1 MSILDRLFAK
11 RSTAPAAAAQIKL
24 ASPSSVATKD
34 TLSMILL
41 FDALPPVRQSEI
53 ESGLLAS
60 GGLRRV
66 VSVSDDFSE
75 GGNVHAI
82 IGFDEHRM
90 RLWGFE
96 LPAPQNAIDRA
107 IDCAQWP
114 PADKQALR
122 NHRAHLV
129 VLYLGGDPDP
139 TEQLLALLRLAGTF
153 VGSGLLGVVDASA
166 WNCIPAQALGEI
178 TKPEMLS
185 ACKQAL
191 PIGICTGFAKIFKS
205 PEEVWFCSKGLH
217 RWGVVD
223 FAFFGKPSEAQ
234 EIAQMFSGLF
244 DYARRSRAVL
254 KVGNT
259 AEFGAV
265 QLRFEAVT
273 EYPEFLEGPLGT
285 LVVVRLAR

>member
-1 MSILDRLFAK
+1 VSILDRLFTK
-11 RSTAPAAAAQIKL
+11 RSTAPPTAAQTQR
-24 ASPSSVATKD
+24 ASPSSAATKG

-41 FDALPPVRQSEI
+41 FDALPPVRHSQI
-53 ESGLLAS
+53 ETGLAAS
-60 GGLRRV
+60 GGVRQAV
-66 VSVSDDFSE
+66 GVPDDVSE
-75 GGNVHAI
+75 GGSLHAI
-82 IGFDEHRM
+82 VAFDEHRM
-90 RLWGFE
+90 RLVGFDM
-96 LPAPQNAIDRA
+96 PTPSSAIGQS

-122 NHRAHLV
+122 DHRAHLV
-129 VLYLGGDPDP
+129 VIYLGSDPDP
-139 TEQLLALLRLAGTF
+139 TERLLALLRLAATF

-166 WNCIPAQALGEI
+166 WNCIPARALGEI
-178 TKPEMLS
+178 TRPEMLS

-191 PIGICTGFAKIFKS
+191 PIGICTGFAKFFKS

-223 FAFFGKPSEAQ
+223 FAFFGKPSEGQ

-254 KVGNT
+254 KAGNT

-285 LVVVRLAR
+285 LVVVRLA